1 MFSIEGK
8 FFRTLTKIGDFL
20 ILGVLGIIFSIPVIT
35 VGASLA
41 AMSSV
46 GMKLVKDEEGY
57 VFRNFLHSWK
67 SNFKQ
72 SVGVELILAVIGI
85 ILCTDVSICV
95 NWAREEGS
103 LLPQILIY
111 AFFGLILVL
120 IAVVI
125 YAFPLLSKFENT
137 VVGTIKN
144 AMLLCMKHLP
154 QTFIMLIC
162 TVGLSY
168 FSLGYFPVFVLT
180 IPIMCYVNSYIMTR
194 IFKPYEAPQEDDG
207 KKAEDDGSKAEDD
220 GKKVEDDGKKAEN
233 GAGETEDGNEETKKN
248 VEENV
253 E

>member
-57 VFRNFLHSWK
+57 VFRNFFHAWK

-72 SVGVELILAVIGI
+72 SIGVELILAAIGAV
-85 ILCTDVSICV
+85 LCADVVICV
-95 NWAREEGS
+95 NWAREDGS
-103 LLPQILIY
+103 LLPQLLVY

-137 VVGTIKN
+137 VIGTVKN
-144 AMLLCMKHLP
+144 ALLLCMKHLP
-154 QTFIMLIC
+154 QTFIMLMC

-180 IPIMCYVNSYIMTR
+180 IPIICYVDCYIMTR
-194 IFKPYEAPQEDDG
+194 IFRPYEKPQED
-207 KKAEDDGSKAEDD
+207 
-220 GKKVEDDGKKAEN
+220 
-233 GAGETEDGNEETKKN
+233 GEGEEKN
-248 VEENV
+248 VEENI
-253 E
+253 EDNDTIEDNTEKNIE

>member
-35 VGASLA
+35 VGASLT

-57 VFRNFLHSWK
+57 VFRNFIHSWK

-72 SVGVELILAVIGI
+72 SLGIELILGILAV

-103 LLPQILIY
+103 LLPQILVY
-111 AFFGLILVL
+111 AFFGLLLVL
-120 IAVVI
+120 IAVTI
-125 YAFPLLSKFENT
+125 YAFPLLARFQNT
-137 VVGTIKN
+137 VIGTLKN

-154 QTFIMLIC
+154 QTFIMLLC
-162 TVGLSY
+162 TVGITY
-168 FSLGYFPVFVLT
+168 FSLGYFPVLVLT

-194 IFKPYEAPQEDDG
+194 IFRPYEAPQENDG
-207 KKAEDDGSKAEDD
+207 EKT
-220 GKKVEDDGKKAEN
+220 AEN
-233 GAGETEDGNEETKKN
+233 TENTENSENSSESDGENTEKN
-248 VEENV
+248 IG
-253 E
+253 

>member
-35 VGASLA
+35 VGASLT

-57 VFRNFLHSWK
+57 VFRNFFHSWK

-72 SVGVELILAVIGI
+72 SVGIELILGLLAV

-103 LLPQILIY
+103 LLPQILVY

-120 IAVVI
+120 IAVAI
-125 YAFPLLSKFENT
+125 YAFPLLARFQNT
-137 VVGTIKN
+137 VIGTLKN

-154 QTFIMLIC
+154 QTFIMLLC
-162 TVGLSY
+162 TVGITY
-168 FSLGYFPVFVLT
+168 FSLGYFPVLVLT
-180 IPIMCYVNSYIMTR
+180 IPIMCYVDSYIMTR
-194 IFKPYEAPQEDDG
+194 ILRPYEAPQNDDG
-207 KKAEDDGSKAEDD
+207 GNTADNTENPSDSG
-220 GKKVEDDGKKAEN
+220 VES
-233 GAGETEDGNEETKKN
+233 TEKN
-248 VEENV
+248 VE
-253 E
+253 

>member
-57 VFRNFLHSWK
+57 VFRNFFHSWK

-72 SVGVELILAVIGI
+72 SIGVELILAAIGAV
-85 ILCTDVSICV
+85 LCADVVICV
-95 NWAREEGS
+95 NWAREDGS
-103 LLPQILIY
+103 LLPQLLIY

-137 VVGTIKN
+137 VIGTVKN
-144 AMLLCMKHLP
+144 ALLLCMKHLP
-154 QTFIMLIC
+154 QTFIMLMC

-180 IPIMCYVNSYIMTR
+180 IPIICYVDCYIMTR
-194 IFKPYEAPQEDDG
+194 IFRPYETPQEDG
-207 KKAEDDGSKAEDD
+207 EGEEKNIEKNIEDNIED
-220 GKKVEDDGKKAEN
+220 N
-233 GAGETEDGNEETKKN
+233 TEKDIEKN
-248 VEENV
+248 IE
-253 E
+253 

>member
-35 VGASLA
+35 VGASLT

-57 VFRNFLHSWK
+57 VFRNFFHSWK

-72 SVGVELILAVIGI
+72 SVGIELILGLLAV

-103 LLPQILIY
+103 LLPQILVY

-120 IAVVI
+120 IAVAI
-125 YAFPLLSKFENT
+125 YAFPLLARFQNT
-137 VVGTIKN
+137 VIGTLKN

-154 QTFIMLIC
+154 QTFIMLLC
-162 TVGLSY
+162 TVGITY
-168 FSLGYFPVFVLT
+168 FSLGYFPVLVLT
-180 IPIMCYVNSYIMTR
+180 IPIMCYVDSYIMTR
-194 IFKPYEAPQEDDG
+194 ILRPYEAPQNDDG
-207 KKAEDDGSKAEDD
+207 GNAADNTSENIEENTVDNTSENIEGNTSDNTAENAAGNAAEDT
-220 GKKVEDDGKKAEN
+220 EN
-233 GAGETEDGNEETKKN
+233 L
-248 VEENV
+248 
-253 E
+253 

>member
-35 VGASLA
+35 VGASLT

-57 VFRNFLHSWK
+57 VFRNFLSSWK

-72 SVGVELILAVIGI
+72 SIGVELILAVIGAV
-85 ILCTDVSICV
+85 LCADVVICV

-103 LLPQILIY
+103 LLPQLLVY

-120 IAVVI
+120 IAVII
-125 YAFPLLSKFENT
+125 YAFPLLSKFQNT
-137 VVGTIKN
+137 VIGTVKN
-144 AMLLCMKHLP
+144 ALLLCMKHLP
-154 QTFIMLIC
+154 QTFIMLMC
-162 TVGLSY
+162 TVGLTY

-180 IPIMCYVNSYIMTR
+180 IPIICYVDCYIMTR
-194 IFKPYEAPQEDDG
+194 IFRPYETPQEDNES
-207 KKAEDDGSKAEDD
+207 KEINAEDNKENNIEDD
-220 GKKVEDDGKKAEN
+220 KE
-233 GAGETEDGNEETKKN
+233 KN
-248 VEENV
+248 IE
-253 E
+253 

>member
-35 VGASLA
+35 VGASLT

-57 VFRNFLHSWK
+57 VFRNFFHSWK

-72 SVGVELILAVIGI
+72 SVGIELILGLLAV

-103 LLPQILIY
+103 LLPQILVY

-120 IAVVI
+120 IAVAI
-125 YAFPLLSKFENT
+125 YVFPLLARFQNT
-137 VVGTIKN
+137 VIGTLKN

-154 QTFIMLIC
+154 QTFIMLLC
-162 TVGLSY
+162 TVGITY
-168 FSLGYFPVFVLT
+168 FSLGYFPVLVLT
-180 IPIMCYVNSYIMTR
+180 IPIMCYVDSYIMTR
-194 IFKPYEAPQEDDG
+194 ILRPYEAPQNDDG
-207 KKAEDDGSKAEDD
+207 GNTADNTENPSDSG
-220 GKKVEDDGKKAEN
+220 VES
-233 GAGETEDGNEETKKN
+233 TEKN
-248 VEENV
+248 VE
-253 E
+253 